1 MKRFFFCIMCLFVL
15 GSFTPAVQASYL
27 LPYPSF
33 MPGNRLYRVS
43 RILDQLKVYWYWG
56 NIAQFK
62 YHLNLADKYLVEAS
76 TLFNYRQYLLGIKA
90 LAESDHEIN
99 KLPETLSRAKKEHK
113 DTLNLVFL
121 LQEAML
127 EHERILYEL
136 EKDLP
141 QEFLWQPEKESPT
154 LLPLA
159 SLLMQSRNLR
169 VSVRGIR

>member
-1 MKRFFFCIMCLFVL
+1 MCLFVL

-43 RILDQLKVYWYWG
+43 RLLDQLKAYWYWG

-62 YHLNLADKYLVEAS
+62 YHLNLADKYLVEAQ
-76 TLFNYRQYLLGIKA
+76 TLFDYQQYLLGLKA
-90 LAESDHEIN
+90 LAESDRETRE
-99 KLPETLSRAKKEHK
+99 LPETLSRANKENK
-113 DTLNLVFL
+113 DIHNLTAL
-121 LQEAML
+121 LQEAMI

-141 QEFLWQPEKESPT
+141 QEFLWQPENEKPT

-159 SLLMQSRNLR
+159 NLLTQSRDLR
-169 VSVRGIR
+169 ISVRDTR